1 MRVDINDQVARFLMH
16 GDEAF
21 SHGDTLGVGFRR
33 HIDHAHVALLVD
45 VGEFLLV
52 RHVVAPFRS
61 ESVPWLLTHLLF
73 VN

>member
-1 MRVDINDQVARFLMH
+1 MH
-16 GDEAF
+16 GNEALC
-21 SHGDTLGVGFRR
+21 HGDALGVGFRR

-45 VGEFLLV
+45 VSEFLLV

-61 ESVPWLLTHLLF
+61 ESVPWPLTHLLF